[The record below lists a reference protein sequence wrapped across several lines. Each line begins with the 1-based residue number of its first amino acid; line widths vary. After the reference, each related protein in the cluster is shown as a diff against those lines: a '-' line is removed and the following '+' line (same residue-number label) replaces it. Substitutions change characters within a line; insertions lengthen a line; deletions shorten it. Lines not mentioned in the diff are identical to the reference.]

1 MAGKPND
8 AISLARL
15 LRQHPTSSTPHAAAA
30 DAPQS
35 RGSQP
40 GARPWQQTATAAGRA
55 ACKGR
60 NVIRERLESPSP
72 QREGR
77 RQTCQSPLCRGGFV
91 GVVPRCRRRVAH
103 FGPTD
108 ATGRQCG
115 TVVAAVMVR
124 RARRS
129 TRGLVGEESLQ
140 LSLWVKNLGGDRFV
154 ATLLVALP
162 AFSFSL
168 QMRAELTQQSLDT
181 SSGAPIP
188 IILNPNPNSVRI
200 PVRNE
205 QESTNSD
212 PDSAIL
218 VRIPNWRI
226 SEFETAA

>member
-35 RGSQP
+35 RGIQP
-40 GARPWQQTATAAGRA
+40 GARPWQQTATAARRA

-60 NVIRERLESPSP
+60 NVIRKRLESPSP

-115 TVVAAVMVR
+115 TVVAAVNRHGKEGTEEHTEACGRKNSAAV
-124 RARRS
+124 
-129 TRGLVGEESLQ
+129 TVGEEP
-140 LSLWVKNLGGDRFV
+140 W
-154 ATLLVALP
+154 
-162 AFSFSL
+162 
-168 QMRAELTQQSLDT
+168 
-181 SSGAPIP
+181 
-188 IILNPNPNSVRI
+188 
-200 PVRNE
+200 
-205 QESTNSD
+205 
-212 PDSAIL
+212 
-218 VRIPNWRI
+218 W
-226 SEFETAA
+226 